1 MKATNEDAIALEI
14 EKTPTLGGV
23 VFKGHF
29 KGDVEI
35 SRTVPKIVLWKSFLQ
50 SRLMGFPQELVF
62 LSEHPD
68 MIEELTKLC
77 SDIKD
82 KKVSVLLESPVGLD
96 YIENPERPIRQ
107 TTNIR
112 LNTDGDK
119 AQIWFNS
126 SNIVVVDKKEFL
138 EELKKLLE

>member
-1 MKATNEDAIALEI
+1 MKATNEDAIALEFG
-14 EKTPTLGGV
+14 KTPTLGGV

-29 KGDVEI
+29 KGDVSI
-35 SRTVPKIVLWKSFLQ
+35 ARTVPKIVLWKSFLE

-62 LSEHPD
+62 LSEHSD
-68 MIEELTKLC
+68 MIEELARLC
-77 SDIKD
+77 EDIKN

-96 YIENPERPIRQ
+96 YIENPESPKRQ

-112 LNTDGDK
+112 FDTDGNK
-119 AQIWFNS
+119 AQIWFNA